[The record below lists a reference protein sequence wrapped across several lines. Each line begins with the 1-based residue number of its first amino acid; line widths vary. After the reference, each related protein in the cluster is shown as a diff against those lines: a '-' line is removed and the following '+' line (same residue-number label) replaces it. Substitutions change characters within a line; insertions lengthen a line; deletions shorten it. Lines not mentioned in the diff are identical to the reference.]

1 MNKGIAVIGIF
12 IIIGVGFLLLNTHET
27 DESNTTTQTSQISAQ
42 ESVPM
47 EDDQSVL
54 EPGLYVIDA
63 EQSVV
68 NWAGKKPLLS
78 GYVNSGTLSLTEG
91 NITFTET
98 DVATGSFTIDMESL
112 RVGLTAAKPDQE
124 TALEGHLKGE
134 RWFDVGAY
142 PTALFEIKSITPQA
156 DVETTFA
163 YEITGDLTMK
173 GVTESVVFPATI
185 YQTGNGEV
193 VAEAATEIDR
203 TKWGIT
209 AGSGSFF
216 DDLADNAIDDMI
228 ALSFSLRANK
238 Q

>member
-1 MNKGIAVIGIF
+1 MNKGLVLVGIIIIFAAGFWMLNKGENEGSSATTQIGINEPAAA
-12 IIIGVGFLLLNTHET
+12 GGDWSPL
-27 DESNTTTQTSQISAQ
+27 ESG
-42 ESVPM
+42 E
-47 EDDQSVL
+47 
-54 EPGLYVIDA
+54 YVINA

-68 NWAGKKPLLS
+68 NWAGQKPLLS

-91 NITFTET
+91 TLVFNETEA
-98 DVATGSFTIDMESL
+98 ATGSFTIDMESL
-112 RVGLTAAKPDQE
+112 KVGLTATKPDQE

-134 RWFDVGAY
+134 RWFDVATH
-142 PTALFEIKSITPQA
+142 PTALFEIKSIAPQA
-156 DVETTFA
+156 DVEITFA

-185 YQTGNGEV
+185 YQTESGEV

-216 DDLADNAIDDMI
+216 DNLADNVVDDMI
-228 ALSFSLRANK
+228 ALSFSLRAAK